1 MNQIQPVPTLNGLPR
16 GLQQDGAINIELD
29 GGVPVLRASQAAQDR
44 IEDLLQ
50 KQKSSG
56 LTPDEEQELQQYE
69 DVDDYLSYLNRL
81 TRNLATTPPDTEE
94 NRAA

>member
-1 MNQIQPVPTLNGLPR
+1 MNHIQPVPMLNGLPR
-16 GLQQDGAINIELD
+16 GLQHDGAISIELD
-29 GGVPVLRASQAAQDR
+29 GGVPILRASQTAQDR

-50 KQKSSG
+50 KQKTAL

-81 TRNLATTPPDTEE
+81 TRNLAATPPDAEE

>member
-1 MNQIQPVPTLNGLPR
+1 MNRIQPVPTLSGLPR
-16 GLQQDGAINIELD
+16 VLQHDGAISIELD
-29 GGVPVLRASQAAQDR
+29 GGVPILRASHAAQDR

-50 KQKSSG
+50 KQNSAS
-56 LTPDEEQELQQYE
+56 LTPDEAQELQQYE

-81 TRNLATTPPDTEE
+81 TRNLAATPPDTEE

>member
-1 MNQIQPVPTLNGLPR
+1 MNQIQPVPTLTGLPR
-16 GLQQDGAINIELD
+16 GLQQDGAISIELD

-50 KQKSSG
+50 KQKNSS
-56 LTPDEEQELQQYE
+56 LTTDEEQELQQYE

-81 TRNLATTPPDTEE
+81 TRNLAATPPDTEQ

>member
-1 MNQIQPVPTLNGLPR
+1 MNQIQPVPVLDALPV
-16 GLQQDGAINIELD
+16 GLQGDGAINLELEQ
-29 GGVPVLRASQAAQDR
+29 GVLIFRISRAAQAR

-50 KQKSSG
+50 KQKG
-56 LTPDEEQELQQYE
+56 ARLTPDEEQELQQYE

-81 TRNLATTPPDTEE
+81 TRNLATPPDSEE